1 MTTTS
6 THSIIHLLNCES
18 EEVIMIIE
26 DVINNIS
33 SLKGYSL
40 LEKIDKGYSPDE
52 KYIVTIG
59 QTKYFIRLSDMKY
72 HEKRKIEFSLLRELE
87 KQGVQTHKA
96 IEYKS
101 DANLSVMLLSY
112 IEGTPADEIIKNL
125 SDMEQFTIGLAAGKE
140 LRKIHQ
146 LQAPHPLNWEAA
158 QRKKFNYYL
167 SEYQKDRFKIPQ
179 EQKILDF
186 INHNFHLL
194 KDRPVT
200 LLHDDFHLGHIIIFN
215 RDFNGVIDFNG
226 YDFGDPYHDFYNL
239 SLFSRRLSIPYCIG
253 QINGYFSMSPDDTFW
268 RIYALYAAMNIFSTI
283 VWTKH
288 YDPSS
293 FDDALERIHL
303 IIQDHDD
310 FNSAKPLWYKAL

>member
-1 MTTTS
+1 M
-6 THSIIHLLNCES
+6 
-18 EEVIMIIE
+18 
-26 DVINNIS
+26 
-33 SLKGYSL
+33 

-96 IEYKS
+96 IEYKR

-125 SDMEQFTIGLAAGKE
+125 SDMEKFTIGFAAGKE

-146 LQAPHPLNWEAA
+146 LQAPHPMNREAE

-167 SEYQKDRFKIPQ
+167 SEYQKVRFKIPQ
-179 EQKILDF
+179 EQKILDY

-226 YDFGDPYHDFYNL
+226 LILEIPIMIFIIFPCLAEDLVFLIGLDKLMVISQRHLMILFGGYSPYMQ
-239 SLFSRRLSIPYCIG
+239 P
-253 QINGYFSMSPDDTFW
+253 
-268 RIYALYAAMNIFSTI
+268 
-283 VWTKH
+283 
-288 YDPSS
+288 
-293 FDDALERIHL
+293 
-303 IIQDHDD
+303 
-310 FNSAKPLWYKAL
+310 